1 MFELF
6 IYILIFL
13 AAIVFITL
21 ILPVKFFIQTAGGT
35 EDRIEISGR
44 IMFFFGIVGGGILYR
59 RDFYKLNIFLCSRRV
74 LTLNIKPMVS
84 YFSEKEEKRKEK
96 KVAVSKKRKEPW
108 IKRIKTYYSK
118 GVIFGKYFRPVFRD
132 FREMMRIDQFSAHI
146 KFGLGNPYLT
156 GKLVG
161 IMYTINSFLPH
172 PYVINPS
179 WDFTKS
185 MFKGELT
192 IKVTF
197 FSHIFLRKIII
208 RLPLIISIIRELKS
222 QKQYSDSSFVIQ
234 EV

>member
-21 ILPVKFFIQTAGGT
+21 ILPVKFFIQIAGGT

-44 IMFFFGIVGGGILYR
+44 IMIFSGIVGGGILYS

-74 LTLNIKPMVS
+74 LTLNVKPIVS
-84 YFSEKEEKRKEK
+84 YFSEKEKKRKEK
-96 KVAVSKKRKEPW
+96 KVAVSKKKEPW
-108 IKRIKTYYSK
+108 INRIKIYYGK
-118 GVIFGKYFRPVFRD
+118 GVKFGKYFRPVFRD
-132 FREMMRIDQFSAHI
+132 FREMIRIDQFSTHI
-146 KFGLGNPYLT
+146 KFGLGNPCLT

-185 MFKGELT
+185 MFKGELA

-197 FSHIFLRKIII
+197 FSHIFWRKIII